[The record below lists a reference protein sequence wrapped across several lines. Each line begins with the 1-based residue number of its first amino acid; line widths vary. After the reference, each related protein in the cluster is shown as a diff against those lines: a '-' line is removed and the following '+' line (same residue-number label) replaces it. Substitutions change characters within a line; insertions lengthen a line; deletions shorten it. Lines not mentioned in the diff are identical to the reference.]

1 MENQSSVV
9 FGRLCGGTIQVR
21 QSINGDG
28 ETITGRFPYD
38 TVGRLSRARR
48 ETIQAGA
55 FSPLNADEVHLLA
68 GHDYAQP
75 LARTRDQSLSLT
87 DHHDAIS
94 FIATLPPREDQ
105 TTWQRDA
112 VIAIRSGLVDGISP
126 GFLIKPGAVSIR
138 GDLQIIKGA
147 WLKELSIV
155 TRPVYTS
162 GEAMLASRE
171 RRAAWIQ
178 VL

>member
-9 FGRLCGGTIQVR
+9 SSRLCGGTIQIR
-21 QSINGDG
+21 QSITGDSEIIVG
-28 ETITGRFPYD
+28 KFPYD

-55 FSPLNADEVHLLA
+55 FTPLNSDEVHLLA
-68 GHDYAQP
+68 NHEYGKP

-87 DHHDAIS
+87 DHHDAVT
-94 FIATLPPREDQ
+94 FIATLPPREEQ
-105 TTWQRDA
+105 TTWQKDT
-112 VIAIRSGLVDGISP
+112 VLAIKNGLIDGISP

-147 WLKELSIV
+147 WLRELSIV

-162 GEAMLASRE
+162 HAAVSSRE
-171 RRAAWIQ
+171 RRAAWT
-178 VL
+178 LAL